1 MKKRA
6 RTPRF
11 ICRTVATTDNV
22 PPGNLCEEA
31 AAVVAGQAL
40 PVRTLR
46 ALGAMVAV
54 QQVHTVSIMLRQ
66 DNLTGDFAR
75 ALLAATPD
83 NLRTDDRHFCRAS
96 PDCNR
101 RLARTVRRLTAA
113 QQEAELL
120 RARHDDNLLVLAL
133 AAGWARAWIG
143 DEVIA
148 LWLASRRPAE
158 LAVLK
163 RIVDDADFAV
173 APRRHLKL
181 PYQPDPAMAANRGGK
196 ARKKRRAKP
205 NGTDRV

>member
-11 ICRTVATTDNV
+11 ICRTVGPTDNA
-22 PPGNLCEEA
+22 PPGNLCQEA
-31 AAVVAGQAL
+31 IAVVAGQAL

-54 QQVHTVSIMLRQ
+54 QQVHILSIMLRQ
-66 DNLTGDFAR
+66 NNLTGDFAR
-75 ALLAATPD
+75 ALLAATPV
-83 NLRTDDRHFCRAS
+83 NLRTDARRLCRAS

-101 RLARTVRRLTAA
+101 RLARAVRRLTAA
-113 QQEAELL
+113 QQEAEPL
-120 RARHDDNLLVLAL
+120 RVRHDDNLLVLAL
-133 AAGWARAWIG
+133 AAGWARTWVR

-148 LWLASRRPAE
+148 LWLASHRPAE
-158 LAVLK
+158 LAILK

-181 PYQPDPAMAANRGGK
+181 PYQPDATMAGNRKGN
-196 ARKKRRAKP
+196 ARKKRHDRP
-205 NGTDRV
+205 DGTDRN